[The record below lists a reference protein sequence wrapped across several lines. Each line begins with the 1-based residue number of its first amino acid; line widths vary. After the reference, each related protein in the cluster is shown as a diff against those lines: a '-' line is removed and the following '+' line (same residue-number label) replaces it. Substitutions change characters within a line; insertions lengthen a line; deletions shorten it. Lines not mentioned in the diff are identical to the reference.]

1 MTFLRKKIPAFL
13 AAFLLSAF
21 LAGGI
26 FPPSLPAAEKP
37 PAAEEELLGVE
48 QDVGAGA
55 LKDQTEKKFAEVF
68 EGPEKSEAT
77 GSKHAQ
83 RMTESPSTMTVL
95 DRDDIKAYGVST
107 LEELL
112 RIVPGVIVGDINPAI
127 KVLGIRGFNSMIGN
141 AVLLII
147 DGQEI
152 NINLFDG
159 VLWSALPV
167 SLDDIE
173 RIEIIRGPGSTLY
186 GAGALSGVI
195 NVTTKAPRDLK
206 TATFLAEA
214 GAYDGKDLGT
224 LHVKGMFAKEKA
236 PFSFL
241 ASADFDKRQSW
252 ADPDRNMV
260 QFFRTRAK
268 AVYEPS
274 GDVSASAE
282 AGFMQGNMT
291 YFINIAELD
300 LTDHHDNWVDYL
312 KHKDNWIAYANTS
325 ARWKDLKFTGYYRR
339 LNLQVETVSPWLIL
353 QQLLPSMSGKM
364 DNLEGRLEY
373 SHSFTSKDHLTLGGG
388 YQMNIF
394 DSPILVN
401 EYNDERRL
409 GFFFQEE
416 YQPWEKLLLTAGLR
430 LESRTAAPKLDTSPG
445 ANSMSEF
452 NWSPRASVL
461 YLLNR
466 DHNFR
471 FAFGRAYRKPSFY
484 EYGMDLKALGGTEM
498 FYNPGLKSAKVNTW
512 EVGYRGRFF
521 RRLQT
526 ELTWYYSQ
534 YRDAIIESFS
544 GNYQFKNYGDY
555 ADGTGVEFS
564 LDAYLFSRLDGFFN
578 YSYLKTINRLG
589 HNIEPSA
596 VLGQDYYPQ
605 HFWNLG
611 ARSKPWRS
619 LSASATLGFVS
630 THKETVMDPDNS
642 TLMLQETDP
651 KKLGPHWLLNL
662 LASYQVIPQVEVG
675 LKFVLPLNGN
685 DRETPGVTWH
695 RDASQGG
702 PVNWGGE
709 ALSRTI
715 TGYVEA
721 SF

>member
-1 MTFLRKKIPAFL
+1 MTFLRKKIPSFL
-13 AAFLLSAF
+13 VGLLFSAF

-26 FPPSLPAAEKP
+26 FPPLLPAAEKT

-48 QDVGAGA
+48 QDVGAGS
-55 LKDQTEKKFAEVF
+55 LKNQTEKKFAEVF

-77 GSKHAQ
+77 GAKHAQ
-83 RMTESPSTMTVL
+83 RMTESPSTITVL
-95 DRDDIKAYGVST
+95 DKDEIKAYGVST

-112 RIVPGVIVGDINPAI
+112 RIVPGVVVKDITPSI
-127 KVLGIRGFNSMIGN
+127 KVLGIRGFHSMIGN
-141 AVLLII
+141 AILLII

-159 VLWSALPV
+159 VIWSALPI

-206 TATFLAEA
+206 TATFLAET

-224 LHVKGMFAKEKA
+224 LHVKGKFAKEKA

-252 ADPDRNMV
+252 ADPDRTMV
-260 QFFRTRAK
+260 QFLRTRAK

-282 AGFMQGNMT
+282 AGFMRGDIV

-300 LTDHHDNWVDYL
+300 M
-312 KHKDNWIAYANTS
+312 KKNWIFYANTN
-325 ARWKDLKFTGYYRR
+325 AHWKDLKFIGYYRR
-339 LNLQVETVSPWLIL
+339 LNLQADMVSPWLIL
-353 QQLLPSMSGKM
+353 QGMLPSMGGKM

-373 SHSFTSKDHLTLGGG
+373 SHSFTSKDRLTLGGG

-394 DSPILVN
+394 DSPILVH

-416 YQPWEKLLLTAGLR
+416 YQPWEKFLLTAGLR
-430 LESRTAAPKLDTSPG
+430 LESRTAAPKLNTNPG

-484 EYGMDLKALGGTEM
+484 EYGMDLKALGGAEM

-534 YRDAIIESFS
+534 YRDAIIESLS
-544 GNYQFKNYGDY
+544 GNYEFKNYGNY

-578 YSYLKTINRLG
+578 YSYLKTTNRLG
-589 HNIEPSA
+589 RNAESSA
-596 VLGQDYYPQ
+596 ILGQNFYPA

-611 ARSKPWRS
+611 ARSKPWRGLS
-619 LSASATLGFVS
+619 TSASLGFVS
-630 THKETVMDPDNS
+630 TNTETVVNPATS
-642 TLMLQETDP
+642 TGMLHETDP
-651 KKLGPHWLLNL
+651 VKLGPHWLLNL

-675 LKFVLPLNGN
+675 LKCSLPLNGN
-685 DRETPGVTWH
+685 DRENPGVTWN
-695 RDASQGG
+695 RNAAQGG

-709 ALSRTI
+709 PMAKTI